1 MTDYFWQGEKVRL
14 RALRHD
20 DWAAIYAEETD
31 TEAVRLFEPG
41 VELPRSPEQVQ
52 DRLAA
57 WISRTANA
65 DDTANLS
72 FAVES
77 LDGEMVGTAGIH
89 TRNPRFGTF
98 GLAARI
104 YRPHRRRGYAR
115 DALRI
120 LLRYGFWE
128 LRYQKANSVTTS
140 GNAASIAMHTDL
152 GFQVE
157 GRVRRNVFT
166 DGVYQD
172 EILFGTTREEFDA
185 RERPAPKESQPPTM
199 TLEEAYGSVQPLNRP
214 EDFNDLRDK
223 AIEEQTQEERRALRQ
238 AASGMWQDRTD
249 LPDFDELRH
258 ELDRNT
264 DALL

>member
-1 MTDYFWQGEKVRL
+1 MTDYFWQGAKVRL

-20 DWAAIYAEETD
+20 DWAVIYAEETD
-31 TEAVRLFEPG
+31 TEGVRLFEPG
-41 VELPRSPEQVQ
+41 VELPRSPEGVQ

-65 DDTANLS
+65 DETTNLS

-104 YRPHRRRGYAR
+104 YRAHRRRGYAR
-115 DALRI
+115 DTLRI

-128 LRYQKANSVTTS
+128 LRYQKVNSVTTS
-140 GNAASIAMHTDL
+140 GNAASIAMHANL

-172 EILFGTTREEFDA
+172 EILFGMTREEFDA
-185 RERPAPKESQPPTM
+185 RERPIDT
-199 TLEEAYGSVQPLNRP
+199 
-214 EDFNDLRDK
+214 
-223 AIEEQTQEERRALRQ
+223 AI
-238 AASGMWQDRTD
+238 SG
-249 LPDFDELRH
+249 
-258 ELDRNT
+258 
-264 DALL
+264 